1 MQYLGKQDLSKL
13 FRVMHTANKLHH
25 LAALTQFFTGTRVS
39 QLLDI
44 RGEDVFEKDGKYVVL
59 IRAAKRGNVVIQSL
73 HVDEDAAFDMRP
85 LIDLAKVKG
94 RSRVFGALSRQYYNL
109 CLKKYAEAAGINT
122 IFAHSHIFRH
132 SIAIEIFAATQRVG
146 AITQFLGHKSSTA
159 ALCYLAENDGK
170 LGQDAVDS
178 LVLA

>member
-13 FRVMHTANKLHH
+13 FRAMYAANKMHH
-25 LAALTQFFTGTRVS
+25 LAALTQFYTGTRVS

-44 RGEDVFEKDGKYVVL
+44 RGEDVFEKDGKWVVL

-73 HVDEDAAFDMRP
+73 HADAEAAFDMTP
-85 LIDLAKVKG
+85 LIEMAKIKG
-94 RSRVFGALSRQYYNL
+94 RSRIFGALSRQYYNL
-109 CLKKYAEAAGINT
+109 CLKRYAEAAGIHSA
-122 IFAHSHIFRH
+122 FAHSHVFRH
-132 SIAIEIFAATQRVG
+132 SVAIAIYDATQRVG

-170 LGQDAVDS
+170 LGQEAVDS

>member
-1 MQYLGKQDLSKL
+1 MQYLGTQDLSKL
-13 FRVMHTANKLHH
+13 FRVMYSANKLHH

-44 RGEDVFEKDGKYVVL
+44 RGEDVFEKDGKWVIL
-59 IRAAKRGNVVIQSL
+59 IRAAKRGNIVIQSL
-73 HVDEDAAFDMRP
+73 HTDDDAAFDMTP
-85 LIDLAKVKG
+85 LIEMARIKG
-94 RSRVFGALSRQYYNL
+94 RSRIFGGLSRQYYNV
-109 CLKKYAEAAGINT
+109 CLKRYAEMAGINT

-132 SIAIEIFAATQRVG
+132 SVAIAIFDATQRVG

-170 LGQDAVDS
+170 LGQEAVDNFQ
-178 LVLA
+178 LA

>member
-13 FRVMHTANKLHH
+13 FRTMHAANKIHH
-25 LAALTQFFTGTRVS
+25 LAALTQFYTGTRVS

-44 RGEDVFEKDGKYVVL
+44 RGEDVFERDGKWVIL

-73 HVDEDAAFDMRP
+73 HVDADSAFDMTP
-85 LIDLAKVKG
+85 LIEMAKTKG
-94 RSRVFGALSRQYYNL
+94 RSRIFGALSRQYYNL
-109 CLKKYAEAAGINT
+109 CLKRYAEIAGIHSA
-122 IFAHSHIFRH
+122 FAHSHVFRH
-132 SIAIEIFAATQRVG
+132 SIAIAIYDATQRVG

-170 LGQDAVDS
+170 LGQEAVDS